1 MNDPHATGLLNLRWS
16 QVLVDALAAAG
27 LRELVLSPGSRSTPL
42 ALAFLRRPEI
52 RCHVLLDERSAAFFA
67 LGIAR
72 VSAGQRR
79 CSVLPVRRRRTGFPR
94 SSRPISLAYRCCCCP
109 PRGRPS

>member
-52 RCHVLLDERSAAFFA
+52 RCHVLLDERSAARASA
-67 LGIAR
+67 LG
-72 VSAGQRR
+72 
-79 CSVLPVRRRRTGFPR
+79 
-94 SSRPISLAYRCCCCP
+94 
-109 PRGRPS
+109 